1 MHMSASRTPA
11 PNATNRQRAASLA
24 RTRQSRLIAEACRLI
39 ENSEQPP
46 DLTAL
51 ATQAGLSR
59 FHFHRLFKEIT
70 GITPKAYA
78 QAHRARRAQ
87 NELAGG
93 ISVTEAIHAAG
104 YGSSSRFYAAAPQ
117 SLGMPARAYRAKG
130 QGEIIRF
137 AVAQCRLGALLVAAS
152 ATGVC
157 AILLGDDPASLVRD
171 VQQRFGNAQ
180 LVGADPGFERWIA
193 QVIGFIEA
201 PGTGLELPLDLRG
214 SAFQQRVWHA
224 LRRIPVG
231 ETLSYADLARRI
243 GMPGGARAVA
253 QACAANPLALA
264 VPCHRV
270 VRTDGSLSGY
280 RWGVARKQALLERE
294 RSFGGRPGR
303 GAASAQPPEKSKS
316 RSSGTG
322 TS

>member
-1 MHMSASRTPA
+1 MPSSRNPA
-11 PNATNRQRAASLA
+11 QRATTGQGVASPA
-24 RTRQSRLIAEACRLI
+24 RTRQSRLIAAACRLI
-39 ENSEQPP
+39 EGSEQPP
-46 DLTAL
+46 NLTAL

-70 GITPKAYA
+70 GITPKAYV

-87 NELAGG
+87 SELAGG

-104 YGSSSRFYAAAPQ
+104 YGSSSRFYAGAPQ
-117 SLGMPARAYRAKG
+117 SLGMPARAYRTGGKG
-130 QGEIIRF
+130 EVIRF

-152 ATGVC
+152 TTGVC
-157 AILLGDDPASLVRD
+157 AILLGDDPAALVQD
-171 VQQRFGNAQ
+171 VQRRFGNAQ
-180 LVGADPGFERWIA
+180 LVGADPRFERWIA

-214 SAFQQRVWHA
+214 SVFQQRVWHA

-231 ETLSYADLARRI
+231 ETLSYAELARRI
-243 GMPGGARAVA
+243 GVPGGARAVA

-294 RSFGGRPGR
+294 RRFGDRLGC

-316 RSSGTG
+316 MSSGTG